1 MLRRRRRNP
10 ASAQLLIAL
19 GLMAILNFAEP
30 VIADGFRNELI
41 KHEFLFNVTFDMC
54 LIADVAVLLAWL
66 ASLRGSPDEPLAAD
80 ASSLKAPPK
89 PAAPQ

>member
-30 VIADGFRNELI
+30 VIADAFDELI